1 MIGYVILLVFWVLA
15 TLTLF
20 ALSIPYVRK
29 RETKLVVSGLVA
41 LLSLGMYT
49 LYAESLERTWWAW
62 LLLVIGLAGSASLSV
77 FVEQRDVDQE
87 VPQRM
92 VK

>member
-1 MIGYVILLVFWVLA
+1 MIGYVILLAFWVLA

-29 RETKLVVSGLVA
+29 RETKLVVSVLVA
-41 LLSLGMYT
+41 VLSLGMYT

-62 LLLVIGLAGSASLSV
+62 LLLVIGLAGGASLSV
-77 FVEQRDVDQE
+77 FIEQRDVEQE